1 MIYLASNSPMRAELL
16 QQINI
21 PFTQVVGDI
30 NETLEQGEQAQD
42 YVLRLAKQ
50 KAQAGF
56 NNSPQNKPVLGADTI
71 IVLGEQ
77 IFEKPKNQRHAAQM
91 LGLLSG
97 KTHQVFT
104 AIALIDAKQIK
115 TKLVISEVTFR
126 SLIGQDISDYWATG
140 EPEGKAAGYAIQGIA
155 AKFVAHIEGSYSAV
169 VGLPLYE
176 TDQLISDFLG
186 CTSGR

>member
-1 MIYLASNSPMRAELL
+1 MIYLASNSLRRSELL

-21 PFTQVVGDI
+21 PFTQVAGDI
-30 NETLEQGEQAQD
+30 NETLQEGEQAQD
-42 YVLRLAKQ
+42 YVLRLAQQ

-56 NNSPQNKPVLGADTI
+56 NNSKKNKPVLGADTI
-71 IVLGEQ
+71 VVLGEH
-77 IFEKPKNQRHAAQM
+77 IFGKPKNQTHATQM

-104 AIALIDAKQIK
+104 AIALIDANKIN

-126 SLIGQDISDYWATG
+126 SLSEQDITDYWATG
-140 EPEGKAAGYAIQGIA
+140 ESKDKAAGYAIQCIA
-155 AKFVAHIEGSYSAV
+155 AKFVTHIVGSYSAI

-176 TDQLISDFLG
+176 TDQLISSFLG
-186 CTSGR
+186 SKSVG

>member
-1 MIYLASNSPMRAELL
+1 MIYLASNSSGRAELL

-21 PFTQVVGDI
+21 PFTLVVGDI
-30 NETLEQGEQAQD
+30 NETLQQGEQAQD
-42 YVLRLAKQ
+42 YVLRLATQ

-71 IVLGEQ
+71 IVLGQ
-77 IFEKPKNQRHAAQM
+77 QVFEKPKNQRHAAQM

-126 SLIGQDISDYWATG
+126 SLSKQDITDYWATG
-140 EPEGKAAGYAIQGIA
+140 EPHDKAAGYAIQGIA
-155 AKFVAHIEGSYSAV
+155 AKFVTHIAGSYSAI

-176 TDQLISDFLG
+176 TDQLIIAFLG
-186 CTSGR
+186 STNGC